1 MNDKQIKELANQSVA
16 RLHQIRTSLLET
28 EEQEKEAIKSLAKSG
43 GDTPERRLTVERDFL
58 RMRVELYGEQGNVL
72 LRLLNTV
79 NPAIDDAEVLAL
91 AKDVNLAA
99 KLREKRPQ
107 AGAASQDYANNCSV
121 VPGCVTCYTD
131 GCLTCVI
138 NANPGCHNQCPGYSP
153 AGKQENA

>member
-1 MNDKQIKELANQSVA
+1 MNEQQIKELANQSVA

-28 EEQEKEAIKSLAKSG
+28 EKQEKEALKSLAKE
-43 GDTPERRLTVERDFL
+43 DAPERRLTIERDFL

-79 NPAIDDAEVLAL
+79 NPTIDDAEVLAL

-107 AGAASQDYANNCSV
+107 AGAASQDYANSCSV

-138 NANPGCHNQCPGYSP
+138 NASPGCHNQCPSYTP
-153 AGKQENA
+153 AGVRANP